1 MDKGVEFVIKNFQN
15 AISICERD
23 PRYKSV
29 LRRIKIEY
37 SRIKSIPYTGNMI
50 DYFDKFSNKK
60 HKYAED
66 FAFLSHYNI
75 LTNEK
80 IAGYLREHFQ
90 DEINHRKEIKDLLIG
105 EALTTGELMVI
116 FGVKYRGSV
125 RKSNAKNL
133 VVIISDRKKGYNKID
148 NNNVINYLA
157 AENNFQYRENKSVL
171 NYRKNNTRLYM
182 FETYGNNK
190 YYFFG
195 EIEFARDPFFNE
207 NNQAIFPFK
216 LKEKQKTIIDNEVDK
231 VDGIP
236 TNYKDFWCLQLITES
251 TIEKAINLPVIK
263 GSTSFNK
270 QKTNNS
276 SSDRERSVIAY
287 VKHRA
292 SGVCDLCGKKAPFIS
307 KEGVPFLEC
316 HHVIQIAD
324 DGPDRVYNAVAL
336 CPNCHRKM
344 HNLKLDAD
352 KSVLVSKIEN
362 YLKKEGNLDNIKA
375 FNKLFSK

>member
-1 MDKGVEFVIKNFQN
+1 MDKGVEFVIKNFKK
-15 AISICERD
+15 AISICEND
-23 PRYKSV
+23 SRYKSV

-66 FAFLSHYNI
+66 FAFLSQYDI

-80 IAGYLREHFQ
+80 IAGYLRKHFQ
-90 DEINHRKEIKDLLIG
+90 NEINHRKEIKDLLIG

-182 FETYGNNK
+182 FETYGDNQ

-195 EIEFARDPFFNE
+195 EIEFAREPFFNE

-216 LKEKQKTIIDNEVDK
+216 LKEKQKTIIDNK
-231 VDGIP
+231 VDWIP
-236 TNYKDFWCLQLITES
+236 ANYEDFWCLQLITKK

-263 GSTSFNK
+263 GNAPNNK
-270 QKTNNS
+270 QKANNI
-276 SSDRERSVIAY
+276 SSDRERSVVAY

-292 SGVCDLCGKKAPFIS
+292 SGVCDLCGKNAPFKS

-324 DGPDRVYNAVAL
+324 GGPDRVYNAVAL

-344 HNLKLDAD
+344 HNLKLGTD
-352 KSVLVSKIEN
+352 KSVLISKIEN

-375 FNKLFSK
+375 FNELFLK